1 MTSKSSSKAIAN
13 KLTCQ
18 QVRYYTYKSITIS
31 INQSFAVMQE
41 IPDPHT
47 FSFPKGTWGCLNNS
61 NCRKVQVF
69 LSMANIV
76 TNQ

>member
-47 FSFPKGTWGCLNNS
+47 FSFPKGT
-61 NCRKVQVF
+61 
-69 LSMANIV
+69 
-76 TNQ
+76 